1 MAEAREDDEIFV
13 YVGGDQVVPN
23 DVRRVRIDKSVTII
37 PQRAFKHRRR
47 LIYVEFHDGIERIE
61 EDAFCYCIL
70 LRGVKLLGVK
80 VIEIWA
86 FANCFGLIDVE
97 FCVELETIGNYAFNT
112 CESLRSII
120 IPSVSNIGKYAF
132 ASCMQL
138 KDLDLPEGL
147 ETIEESAFWSCYE
160 LKRIA
165 IPLGCMIG
173 NNIFYNCRELISVD
187 LVGGIHNTVA
197 SLHLENWRNGMKGE
211 INRINQVLPDTF
223 AGEKTA
229 VTQQW
234 IRSVIRLLD
243 HYKAE
248 HKAMLKEATTLL
260 ELALWKADLNEKEE
274 GLVEREGVR
283 TTRGRRKRARKEI
296 CITSGAS
303 IVIKNV
309 LPFLELK

>member
-13 YVGGDQVVPN
+13 YTGGDQVVPD
-23 DVRRVRIDKSVTII
+23 DVVRVRIDKSVKII
-37 PQRAFKHRRR
+37 PHRAFEHRRR
-47 LIYVEFHDGIERIE
+47 LIYIEFHDGIERIGKW
-61 EDAFCYCIL
+61 AFHYCIS

-211 INRINQVLPDTF
+211 INRINQDLPN
-223 AGEKTA
+223 AHAREKTA

-243 HYKAE
+243 HYKVE
-248 HKAMLKEATTLL
+248 HKAILKEATSLL
-260 ELALWKADLNEKEE
+260 ELALWKTKIEENGDESLGGVIAKKAKMDIQSERNE
-274 GLVEREGVR
+274 
-283 TTRGRRKRARKEI
+283 RR
-296 CITSGAS
+296 ITSGAS